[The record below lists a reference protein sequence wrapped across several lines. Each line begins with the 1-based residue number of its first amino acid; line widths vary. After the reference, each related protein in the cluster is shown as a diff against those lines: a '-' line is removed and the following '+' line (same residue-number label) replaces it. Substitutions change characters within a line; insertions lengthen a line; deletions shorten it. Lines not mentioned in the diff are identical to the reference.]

1 MSLLLCYEQRIP
13 LFVTELL
20 SGLTSV
26 QSVLRY
32 LRGGGAQI
40 FGLLLVDSR
49 HVISILPLMS
59 AGIVCP
65 PHLYARRAL
74 ALEEAEEEEEGR
86 KAGTVVETPPGIICG
101 VVEMDM
107 SVCGCV
113 CVCEGPCRSSFP
125 VFSLSLSAASSSSRL
140 SLSGRGVC
148 AD

>member
-74 ALEEAEEEEEGR
+74 ALEEAEEEEGR

-107 SVCGCV
+107 SVCG

>member
-74 ALEEAEEEEEGR
+74 ALKEAEEEEAS
-86 KAGTVVETPPGIICG
+86 KAGTVVEMPPGIICG

-107 SVCGCV
+107 SVCG

>member
-13 LFVTELL
+13 LFATELL

-107 SVCGCV
+107 SVCVCV
-113 CVCEGPCRSSFP
+113 CV
-125 VFSLSLSAASSSSRL
+125 
-140 SLSGRGVC
+140 
-148 AD
+148 

>member
-32 LRGGGAQI
+32 LRGGGGAQI

-74 ALEEAEEEEEGR
+74 ALEEAEEEEGR

-107 SVCGCV
+107 SVCG

>member
-13 LFVTELL
+13 LFATELL

-74 ALEEAEEEEEGR
+74 ALEEAEEEEGR

-107 SVCGCV
+107 SVCG